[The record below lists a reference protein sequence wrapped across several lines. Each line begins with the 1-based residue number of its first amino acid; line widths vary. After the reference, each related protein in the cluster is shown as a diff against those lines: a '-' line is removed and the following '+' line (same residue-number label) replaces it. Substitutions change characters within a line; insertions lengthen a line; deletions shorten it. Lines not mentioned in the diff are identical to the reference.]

1 MAYIGVR
8 KPFVVPFG
16 STAGKYGAKVA
27 FGKATSF
34 EESPNNSNATLYG
47 DDAMAESDKAVTS
60 ANLTLGTTDIPAAAA
75 AVLFNHTSADGVET
89 ANIDDA
95 QGYCGFAV
103 IGVKVVNGVKSYE
116 ARVYPKTQWSEPGTS
131 LTTRGESTEFQ
142 TPSTEGV
149 AMANDDG
156 DWRYIKECTTEADAL
171 TFIDSK
177 FPTT

>member
-47 DDAMAESDKAVTS
+47 DDALAESDKGVTS
-60 ANLTLGTTDIPAAAA
+60 ANLTVGTTDIPAAAK
-75 AVLFNHTSADGVET
+75 AVMYGHTVASDVET
-89 ANIDDA
+89 SNIDDEVP
-95 QGYCGFAV
+95 YCGFAV
-103 IGVKVVNGVKSYE
+103 IGVKVVNGERSYE
-116 ARVYPKTQWSEPGTS
+116 VRCYPKTQWSEPGTS
-131 LTTRGESTEFQ
+131 ITTRGESTEFQ

-156 DWRYIKECTTEADAL
+156 DWRIIKDCATEADAL
-171 TFIDSK
+171 SFIDTK